1 MNLFEHIKLSKYKD
15 WHNIK
20 NENFDKK
27 VEKFFK
33 LFPNHDKNYY
43 RIYLDFKVHEND
55 WKYKIPTEIE
65 EYLEFYGY
73 PIIDVRRGLC
83 FSLKDQRKIRIGKI
97 LSDMKRD
104 DLLKIYAESKNNILK
119 NFNELL
125 IVISRHTYD
134 IAGQSTNR
142 RWTTCHD
149 LDDKGWNGKYL
160 YQMRQDMIRGSIVS
174 YVIEKND
181 KNINNPLS
189 RILIL
194 KDSYQNIYPTDEYG
208 IFIPGFKEEILKFC
222 NDFNYKNND
231 I

>member
-1 MNLFEHIKLSKYKD
+1 
-15 WHNIK
+15 
-20 NENFDKK
+20 
-27 VEKFFK
+27 
-33 LFPNHDKNYY
+33 
-43 RIYLDFKVHEND
+43 
-55 WKYKIPTEIE
+55 
-65 EYLEFYGY
+65 
-73 PIIDVRRGLC
+73 
-83 FSLKDQRKIRIGKI
+83 
-97 LSDMKRD
+97 MKRD

-160 YQMRQDMIRGSIVS
+160 YQMRQDMIRGSIVT